1 MHKHTYNIVVKIIFL
16 VLAAFFVNSSACAF
30 EVSEAMLNQYVQ
42 QKLSEKPGR
51 DIQLLNQKVS
61 LLDGF
66 ATICATVHARA
77 LARDVDFCAD
87 MTPKWR
93 QETGSLLAT
102 KMALISLNA
111 PGVNTQNVELLK
123 MLVNQ
128 VVLPELEGVEV
139 YKADNFIGKQ
149 ISWLKVSPG
158 KVEMG
163 F

>member
-1 MHKHTYNIVVKIIFL
+1 MYKHTYNIAVKIIFL

-66 ATICATVHARA
+66 ATICATVHATA
-77 LARDVDFCAD
+77 LAREVDFCAD
-87 MTPKWR
+87 MAPKWR
-93 QETGSLLAT
+93 QETGALLAT
-102 KMALISLNA
+102 KMALVSLNA

-123 MLVNQ
+123 MLVNK
-128 VVLPELEGVEV
+128 VVLPGLEGVEV

>member
-1 MHKHTYNIVVKIIFL
+1 MKIIFL
-16 VLAAFFVNSSACAF
+16 AQVIFLASSSARAF
-30 EVSEAMLNQYVQ
+30 EVSEEMLNQYVQ
-42 QKLSEKPGR
+42 QKLAEMPSR
-51 DIQLLNQKVS
+51 DVQVLNQKIL

-77 LARDVDFCAD
+77 FARDVDFCAD

-102 KMALISLNA
+102 KMALVSLNA
-111 PGVNTQNVELLK
+111 PGVNVQHVELVK

-128 VVLPELEGVEV
+128 VVLPGLEGVEL
-139 YKADNFIGKQ
+139 YKADDFIGKQ

-158 KVEMG
+158 KVDMG

>member
-1 MHKHTYNIVVKIIFL
+1 MKIIFL
-16 VLAAFFVNSSACAF
+16 ALAVFLASSSALAF
-30 EVSEAMLNQYVQ
+30 EVSEEMLNQYVQ
-42 QKLSEKPGR
+42 QKLAEKPSR
-51 DIQLLNQKVS
+51 DVQVLNQKIS

-77 LARDVDFCAD
+77 FTRDVDFCAD

-102 KMALISLNA
+102 KMALVSLNA
-111 PGVNTQNVELLK
+111 PGVNAQHVELVK

-128 VVLPELEGVEV
+128 VVLPGLEGVEL
-139 YKADNFIGKQ
+139 YKVDNFIGKQ
-149 ISWLKVSPG
+149 ISWLRVSPG
-158 KVEMG
+158 KVDMG